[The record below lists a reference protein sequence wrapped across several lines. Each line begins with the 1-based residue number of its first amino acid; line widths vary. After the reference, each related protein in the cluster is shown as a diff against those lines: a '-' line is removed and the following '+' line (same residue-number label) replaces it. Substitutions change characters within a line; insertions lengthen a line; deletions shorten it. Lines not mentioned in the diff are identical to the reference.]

1 MVEPLPT
8 DLTVL
13 CPSYPDAVT
22 PSIRKGISTVSPD
35 KAVEVSTVMVVSP
48 VTPSPERIEVIPTEP
63 PLGPT
68 IRVSSITGSIST
80 FPEG

>member
-1 MVEPLPT
+1 MRPVR
-8 DLTVL
+8 
-13 CPSYPDAVT
+13 AVT
-22 PSIRKGISTVSPD
+22 
-35 KAVEVSTVMVVSP
+35 VSTVIVVLP
-48 VTPSPERIEVIPTEP
+48 VTPSPERIELIPTEP